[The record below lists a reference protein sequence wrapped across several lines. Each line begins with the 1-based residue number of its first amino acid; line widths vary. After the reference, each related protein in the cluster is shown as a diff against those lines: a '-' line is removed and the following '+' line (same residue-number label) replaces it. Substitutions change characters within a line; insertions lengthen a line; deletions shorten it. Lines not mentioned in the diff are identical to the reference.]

1 MLGVPAKIVVV
12 VPARNEEHRLRA
24 CLTALRSSIR
34 HLRRQVA
41 ATPDVRVVLVL
52 DRCTDRSAAV
62 AAAWSGLDVIV
73 TEHGRVG
80 AARATGVRHALANI
94 SVPPENVWIA
104 NTDADSTAPTGWL
117 LTHLRHAADGV
128 DLLLGTV
135 QPDTSGLPE
144 ELLQAWQDRHELVD
158 GHRHVHG
165 ANLGVRADSYLRA
178 GGFPDVAVHE
188 DVMLVD
194 IIRQSGARVVST
206 RASPVTT
213 SARLSGRTPGG
224 MAGYLRELIAA
235 TNTNI
240 ERTA

>member
-1 MLGVPAKIVVV
+1 MVVV

-41 ATPDVRVVLVL
+41 ATATTDIQVVLVL

-80 AARATGVRHALANI
+80 AARATGVRHALATV
-94 SVPPENVWIA
+94 SAPPENVWIA

-117 LTHLRHAADGV
+117 LTHLRHATDGV

-135 QPDTSGLPE
+135 QPHTSDLPE
-144 ELLQAWQDRHELVD
+144 DLL
-158 GHRHVHG
+158 
-165 ANLGVRADSYLRA
+165 
-178 GGFPDVAVHE
+178 
-188 DVMLVD
+188 
-194 IIRQSGARVVST
+194 
-206 RASPVTT
+206 
-213 SARLSGRTPGG
+213 
-224 MAGYLRELIAA
+224 
-235 TNTNI
+235 
-240 ERTA
+240 